1 MELEDAGKLLGVT
14 WGKKTFTFTSEF
26 SSCVSSAGVTLHGK
40 YHFLKGKGNNVK
52 LKRTVRNPLV
62 RAGWGIEAAPGQVRI
77 PTSPERPSSLKASHL
92 DTYQFCPMREILSS
106 W

>member
-26 SSCVSSAGVTLHGK
+26 SSCVSSAGVTLRGK

-62 RAGWGIEAAPGQVRI
+62 RAGWGTEAAPGQVRI

-92 DTYQFCPMREILSS
+92 DTYQLCPMCEILSS

>member
-52 LKRTVRNPLV
+52 LKRTVKTLWLELV
-62 RAGWGIEAAPGQVRI
+62 GALRLLLGRSGSQLV
-77 PTSPERPSSLKASHL
+77 LKDHL
-92 DTYQFCPMREILSS
+92 P
-106 W
+106 